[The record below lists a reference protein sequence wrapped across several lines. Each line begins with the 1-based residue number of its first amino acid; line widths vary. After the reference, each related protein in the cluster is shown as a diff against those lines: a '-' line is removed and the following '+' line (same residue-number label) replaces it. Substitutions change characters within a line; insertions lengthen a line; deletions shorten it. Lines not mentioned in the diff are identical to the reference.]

1 MMAANI
7 YDIGDVVRCL
17 GTVTS
22 SGTAVDPGT
31 VYAKF
36 RNPAGSVT
44 TYTYGVDAELV
55 KSSTGVYYFDITIAT
70 EGTYYYRLEGTGTNA
85 TAQEG
90 VFLVRGSQLD

>member
-1 MMAANI
+1 MAANI
-7 YDIGDVVRCL
+7 YDIGDVVRCE
-17 GTVTS
+17 GTITS

-31 VYAKF
+31 VIGKY

-55 KSSTGVYYFDITIAT
+55 KGTVGVYYFDITIVT
-70 EGTYYYRLEGTGTNA
+70 EGSYYYRLEGTGSNA

-90 VFLVRGSQLD
+90 AFLVRGSQLD

>member
-7 YDIGDVVRCL
+7 YDIGDVVRCT
-17 GTVTS
+17 GTITA

-31 VYAKF
+31 VLAKY

-44 TYTYGVDAELV
+44 TLTYGVDAALV
-55 KSSTGVYYFDITIAT
+55 KDAAGIYRFDISILTEGVYY
-70 EGTYYYRLEGTGTNA
+70 YRIEGTGTNA

-90 VFLVRGSQLD
+90 SFLVRGSQLD